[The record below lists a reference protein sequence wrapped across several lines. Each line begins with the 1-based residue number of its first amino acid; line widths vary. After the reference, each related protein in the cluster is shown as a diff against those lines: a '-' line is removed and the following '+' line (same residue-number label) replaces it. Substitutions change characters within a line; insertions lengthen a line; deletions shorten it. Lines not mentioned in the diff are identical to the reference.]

1 MKKLNNPHDKF
12 LKETLSRKEN
22 AVGFIQNYLPQEIVT
37 MIDLDN
43 IEIEKDSYIT
53 KNLQEYFTDLLYK
66 VIIKGEESYIYV
78 LFEHKSYPDKLIGL
92 QLLEYLIQC
101 WRTKAKQKQA
111 LPLVIPLVIYHG
123 KTNWN
128 IGLRFSEIIEPID
141 NSLRKYIPDF
151 EYILYDLS
159 KYSDDEIVG
168 TEELKVMLNL
178 MKYIYSENLQDK
190 LREIFK
196 ILSHISDTNLDYIST
211 ITIYLMSTTE
221 IEIKELAKIMTET
234 ISEKG
239 GEIAM
244 TTAQKIKKEG
254 INEGINLGR
263 MEGIKEGIKEGLKE
277 GLKTTAKNL
286 LNLGMTYNVIATATG
301 LSIAEIENL
310 KSEDK

>member
-22 AVGFIQNYLPQEIVT
+22 AVGFIQNYLPQEIVA

-43 IEIEKDSYIT
+43 IKIEKDSYIT

-101 WRTKAKQKQA
+101 WRAKAKQKQA

-178 MKYIYSENLQDK
+178 MKYIYSENLLDK

-263 MEGIKEGIKEGLKE
+263 MEGLKE

>member
-22 AVGFIQNYLPQEIVT
+22 AVGFIQNYLPQEIVA

-43 IEIEKDSYIT
+43 IKIEKDSYIT

-168 TEELKVMLNL
+168 TEELKVML
-178 MKYIYSENLQDK
+178 K
-190 LREIFK
+190 
-196 ILSHISDTNLDYIST
+196 
-211 ITIYLMSTTE
+211 
-221 IEIKELAKIMTET
+221 
-234 ISEKG
+234 
-239 GEIAM
+239 
-244 TTAQKIKKEG
+244 
-254 INEGINLGR
+254 
-263 MEGIKEGIKEGLKE
+263 
-277 GLKTTAKNL
+277 
-286 LNLGMTYNVIATATG
+286 
-301 LSIAEIENL
+301 
-310 KSEDK
+310 

>member
-254 INEGINLGR
+254 INEGIN
-263 MEGIKEGIKEGLKE
+263 
-277 GLKTTAKNL
+277 
-286 LNLGMTYNVIATATG
+286 
-301 LSIAEIENL
+301 
-310 KSEDK
+310 